1 MKHHLFAALA
11 ASVLLAAS
19 GAASAQTAPATYI
32 QAGRLLA
39 DPATGEVLS
48 GKTLVVQDGKV
59 VRIEDG
65 FTSAPGAQVIDL
77 KDSFVLPGL
86 IDSHVHLTAQSG
98 PGARMDVVTKTAADG
113 AIEGAYNARKT
124 LEAGFTTVVDLGG
137 DNDAVFALRDGIRAG
152 KVEGPRII
160 AAGSIVT
167 PEGGHGDAQSWSPA
181 VMAVVKSP
189 TACSGADTCR
199 RVVREQVRAGADV
212 IKIVATGG
220 VLDDSAT
227 GVDQQFTDDELKA
240 IMETAHMLGRQ
251 VAAHAHGTVGIN
263 AALKAGVDSIEHGT
277 YLDQES
283 IKLFKAHGAYLVP
296 TLLAGSTVAEEA
308 ARPNTWMTPNV
319 KAKALQVGP
328 NMIDMARR
336 AHAAGVKMAFG
347 TDSGVSV
354 HGVNAREFALLA
366 KAGFT
371 PIDAIRMA
379 TTWGADHDRMA
390 DRIGALR
397 PGMQADVIA
406 VKGDPMTDVSVL
418 EHVSFVMKGGTV
430 YKH

>member
-1 MKHHLFAALA
+1 MKRHLFAAFA
-11 ASVLLAAS
+11 ASTLLAAA
-19 GAASAQTAPATYI
+19 GAAPAQTAPLTYV

-65 FTSAPGAQVIDL
+65 FTSAPGAEVVDL
-77 KDSFVLPGL
+77 RDSFVLPGL

-98 PGARMDVVTKTAADG
+98 PGSRMDAVTKTAADG
-113 AIEGAYNARKT
+113 AIEGAYNAKKT

-152 KVEGPRII
+152 KVPGPRII

-167 PEGGHGDAQSWSPA
+167 PEGGHGDAQSWSPK

-199 RVVREQVRAGADV
+199 RIVRQQVQAGADV

-227 GVDQQFTDDELKA
+227 GVDQQFTDEEMKA
-240 IMETAHMLGRQ
+240 IVETAHMLGRQ

-263 AALKAGVDSIEHGT
+263 AALRAGVDSIEHGT
-277 YLDQES
+277 YLDDAS
-283 IKLFKAHGAYLVP
+283 IKLFKARGAYLVP
-296 TLLAGSTVAEEA
+296 TLLAGATVAEEA

-328 NMIDMARR
+328 NMIEMARR

-354 HGVNAREFALLA
+354 HGVNAREFPLLV

-371 PIDAIRMA
+371 PLDAIRMA
-379 TTWGADHDRMA
+379 TVWGAEHDRMA

-397 PGMQADVIA
+397 PGMQADIIA
-406 VKGDPMTDVSVL
+406 VKGDPMSDVAAL
-418 EHVSFVMKGGTV
+418 EQVSFVMKGGTV

>member
-1 MKHHLFAALA
+1 MKHHLFAAVAVSALALAGAVSAQA
-11 ASVLLAAS
+11 ASLSYV
-19 GAASAQTAPATYI
+19 

-39 DPATGEVLS
+39 DPATGTVTTQ
-48 GKTLVVQDGKV
+48 KTLVVQDGKV

-65 FTSAPGAQVIDL
+65 YTSAPGAEIVDL
-77 KDSFVLPGL
+77 HDSFVLPGL
-86 IDSHVHLTAQSG
+86 IDSHVHLTSQSG
-98 PGARMDVVTKTAADG
+98 PASRMDVVTKTAADG

-137 DNDAVFALRDGIRAG
+137 DNDAIFALRDGIKAG
-152 KVEGPRII
+152 KVPGPRII

-181 VMAVVKSP
+181 VLAVVKSP

-199 RVVREQVRAGADV
+199 RVVREQVQHGADV

-227 GVDQQFTDDELKA
+227 GVDQQFTDDEMKA
-240 IMETAHMLGRQ
+240 IIETAHMLGRH

-263 AALKAGVDSIEHGT
+263 AALAAGVDSIEHGT
-277 YLDQES
+277 YLDDTS

-296 TLLAGSTVAEEA
+296 TLLAGATVAEEA
-308 ARPNTWMTPNV
+308 AKPNTWMTPNV

-328 NMIDMARR
+328 NMVAMARR

-354 HGVNAREFALLA
+354 HGINAREFGLLA
-366 KAGFT
+366 QAGFT

-390 DRIGALR
+390 DKIGALR
-397 PGMQADVIA
+397 PGMAADIIA
-406 VKGDPMTDVSVL
+406 VKGDPMADVTTL
-418 EHVSFVMKGGTV
+418 EHVSFVMKGGEV
-430 YKH
+430 FKH